1 MRMGVLHLPAAEGL
15 SSSVPFLVSITIKI
29 QIISCRAG
37 IASPPNFEGSPY
49 NLKNA
54 PLAAAFIYL
63 VASWRARHT
72 HPLLSLRCIR
82 SHHLPRTDPKRP
94 RGNARGKY

>member
-1 MRMGVLHLPAAEGL
+1 MCMGVLHLPAAEGL
-15 SSSVPFLVSITIKI
+15 SSSVPFLVSMTIKI

-54 PLAAAFIYL
+54 PLAAGIYL
-63 VASWRARHT
+63 FLFGGIVAGPPHASSAVIALW
-72 HPLLSLRCIR
+72 
-82 SHHLPRTDPKRP
+82 
-94 RGNARGKY
+94 

>member
-1 MRMGVLHLPAAEGL
+1 MRMGVLHLPAAERP
-15 SSSVPFLVSITIKI
+15 SSVVPFLVSITIKI

-54 PLAAAFIYL
+54 PLAAGIYL
-63 VASWRARHT
+63 FGGIVAGPPHASSAVIA
-72 HPLLSLRCIR
+72 L
-82 SHHLPRTDPKRP
+82 
-94 RGNARGKY
+94 Y